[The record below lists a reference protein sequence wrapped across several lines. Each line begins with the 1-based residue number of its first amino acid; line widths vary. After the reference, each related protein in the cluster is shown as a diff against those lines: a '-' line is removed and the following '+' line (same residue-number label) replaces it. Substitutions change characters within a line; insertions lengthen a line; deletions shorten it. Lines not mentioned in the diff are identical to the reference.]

1 MRSFKWVTIGFGA
14 AFLVALGSMLNAD
27 RIYYMAAILL
37 SLPCVSYAV
46 GWYTLRGL
54 KAQREMPPSAWEGE
68 EAAIIYAV
76 SNATRI
82 PRFFLAVQEDLP
94 AWIEPLDPEPPL
106 FNVGAGE
113 TTRVAY
119 KVRFR
124 KRGVYPAK
132 AFGVTAIDPLG
143 VVAFTRS
150 MPGDEELV
158 VYPSPR
164 DIQDMPLSG
173 MDRYGWQ
180 ELTTLVFH
188 GSSVDPDG
196 VRPYT
201 PGDPL
206 RRVHWRQTART
217 GQLNVI
223 EFEEAQSLQL
233 VIALDL
239 QRGTDIGVGTETT
252 LEYAVRMAAA
262 LTQQAIQR
270 GASVR
275 MLVPPETR
283 NAPGYSGSLEAVA
296 TPQRGQEQLFLVLD
310 ALARVQAIAHQSV
323 SGLVEETVG
332 ILPPG
337 TTLLVITARADGAL
351 PGVLARYTATGAN
364 VIVLYIDPETFPGGK
379 GTLPAGLA
387 QQFQAELLAVRAQP
401 FVLRGDRQGDL
412 YPEAVVHSHARHTQ
426 TI

>member
-14 AFLVALGSMLNAD
+14 VFLMALGSMLNAD

-37 SLPCVSYAV
+37 ALPCVSYAL

-54 KAQREMPPSAWEGE
+54 TARREIPPAAWEGE
-68 EAAIIYAV
+68 EAAIVYAV
-76 SNATRI
+76 TNATRV

-150 MPGDEELV
+150 MPGDDELV
-158 VYPSPR
+158 VYPSPQR
-164 DIQDMPLSG
+164 TQNMPLSG

-180 ELTTLVFH
+180 ELTTMVFH

-196 VRPYT
+196 VRPYV

-223 EFEEAQSLQL
+223 EFEEAQSLHL

-239 QRGTDIGVGTETT
+239 QRGTDIGTGTETT

-275 MLVPPETR
+275 MLVPPEMR
-283 NAPGYSGSLEAVA
+283 SYSASMEAVA
-296 TPQRGQEQLFLVLD
+296 TARRGQEQLFLVLD
-310 ALARVQAIAHQSV
+310 ALARVQSVAHQPV

-332 ILPPG
+332 ALTPG
-337 TTLLVITARADGAL
+337 TTLLVMTSRADGAL

-379 GTLPAGLA
+379 GAFPAGLA
-387 QQFQAELLAVRAQP
+387 QQFQAELLAVRVQP
-401 FVLRGDRQGDL
+401 FVLRGDRTGDL
-412 YPEAVVHSHARHTQ
+412 YPEAVVPSYARHTE
-426 TI
+426 TL